1 MLEAFFGGV
10 FAFAMQV
17 TTKVIHSSIKIIRDE
32 LGLGR
37 QSALGNPSSYRRSI
51 EASAAN
57 LQEID
62 DEITDRQ
69 RSLARRPNVVDQSA
83 IDDLLEQKNQAY
95 AEYKELQQGAAQAEV
110 TKSPDS
116 FSQSSLVKGA
126 ENKLLYHTGL
136 ITLKKNC
143 PKCSKPMRL
152 QHKTVPE
159 PGFSDFFWQCSGF
172 YSSEDQCRNTISFRP
187 ADISLV
193 HKSGIPEIE
202 IENSDLVTIASED
215 SVLQSTD
222 RRIKA
227 HLGDADAD
235 VLCPVHLTPMRLRQK
250 KGPDNMPLLDKYN
263 LRCQNPECSQTT
275 KLKSFPQLAAFLRRK
290 DGDGILV

>member
-17 TTKVIHSSIKIIRDE
+17 TTKVIHSSIKMIRDE

-143 PKCSKPMRL
+143 PKCSKPMDF
-152 QHKTVPE
+152 QT
-159 PGFSDFFWQCSGF
+159 FSGSVVGSIHQK
-172 YSSEDQCRNTISFRP
+172 ISAAILSHF
-187 ADISLV
+187 
-193 HKSGIPEIE
+193 
-202 IENSDLVTIASED
+202 DLPIFHLFTSREYLR
-215 SVLQSTD
+215 SRS
-222 RRIKA
+222 RI
-227 HLGDADAD
+227 
-235 VLCPVHLTPMRLRQK
+235 Q
-250 KGPDNMPLLDKYN
+250 
-263 LRCQNPECSQTT
+263 
-275 KLKSFPQLAAFLRRK
+275 
-290 DGDGILV
+290 IL